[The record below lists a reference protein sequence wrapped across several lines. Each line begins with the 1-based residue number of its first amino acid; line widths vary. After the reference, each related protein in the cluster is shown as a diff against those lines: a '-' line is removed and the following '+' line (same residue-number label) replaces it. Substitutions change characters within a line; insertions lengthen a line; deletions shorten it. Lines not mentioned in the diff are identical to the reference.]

1 MAGKEVKR
9 VKIEAVEKKP
19 IIDVD
24 HIDGDEILW
33 PPVLI
38 KATNRPE
45 ELPAILEIQNREPQ
59 GD

>member
-1 MAGKEVKR
+1 M
-9 VKIEAVEKKP
+9 KIEAVEKKP